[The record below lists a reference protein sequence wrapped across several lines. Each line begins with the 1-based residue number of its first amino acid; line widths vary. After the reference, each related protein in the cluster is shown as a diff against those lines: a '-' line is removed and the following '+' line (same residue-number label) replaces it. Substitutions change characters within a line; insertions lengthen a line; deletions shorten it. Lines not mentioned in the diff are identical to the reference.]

1 MASSIKYE
9 DVKQDIEKDG
19 WKLIST
25 AYTNLKANLQLVCP
39 EGHDCMVSYG
49 KWRGGKYECPT
60 CKENQYYNVDDTAV
74 KKTGYRILVFDQA
87 SITSGWAVFD
97 DEKLIK
103 YGAHTSEGES
113 STEKIA
119 KTKYWVASMIE
130 NWKPDEV
137 VFEDIQ
143 LQKGTNT
150 ETFNGDMGV
159 TTYKKLA
166 HLQGVL
172 MNYCYEKKVV
182 FRIAAPATWRTHSD
196 VKGRYRTDKKK
207 SAQLKVKKFYDVSVT
222 EDEADA
228 ILIGRWAAHIYGKS
242 RIIDF

>member
-1 MASSIKYE
+1 MASKIKFE

-19 WKLIST
+19 WTLVST
-25 AYTNLKANLQLVCP
+25 VYTNLKTDLQVICP
-39 EGHDCMVSYG
+39 EGHECAVSYD
-49 KWRGGKYECPT
+49 KWRKGFKCPI
-60 CKENQYYNVDDTAV
+60 CEQNQFYKTDETAV
-74 KKTGYRILVFDQA
+74 KKTGYRFLVFDQA

-97 DEKLIK
+97 GETLIK
-103 YGAHTSEGES
+103 YGAHTSDGSS

-130 NWKPDEV
+130 KWNPDEV
-137 VFEDIQ
+137 IIEDIQ
-143 LQKGTNT
+143 LQKGTNA
-150 ETFNGDMGV
+150 ETFDGDMGV

-172 MNYCYEKKVV
+172 CNYFYEKKIPFKV
-182 FRIAAPATWRTHSD
+182 AAPATWRTHSD

-207 SAQLKVKKFYDVSVT
+207 SAQLRVKKFYDVTVS

-228 ILIGRWAAHIYGKS
+228 ILIGRWAAHAYGSS
-242 RIIDF
+242 RIIEF

>member
-1 MASSIKYE
+1 
-9 DVKQDIEKDG
+9 
-19 WKLIST
+19 
-25 AYTNLKANLQLVCP
+25 
-39 EGHDCMVSYG
+39 
-49 KWRGGKYECPT
+49 
-60 CKENQYYNVDDTAV
+60 
-74 KKTGYRILVFDQA
+74 
-87 SITSGWAVFD
+87 
-97 DEKLIK
+97 
-103 YGAHTSEGES
+103 
-113 STEKIA
+113 
-119 KTKYWVASMIE
+119 MIE

-172 MNYCYEKKVV
+172 MNYCYEKKIT

-207 SAQLKVKKFYDVSVT
+207 SA
-222 EDEADA
+222 
-228 ILIGRWAAHIYGKS
+228 
-242 RIIDF
+242 